1 MRRLIASLTAL
12 QSLGNW
18 QVQRANSSGAPFLPR
33 IIGRVALSFTQCG
46 MLFESMLTTATPA
59 TMAESEKGRRVQ
71 RLLFLCRSLELG
83 NKTPNW

>member
-1 MRRLIASLTAL
+1 
-12 QSLGNW
+12 
-18 QVQRANSSGAPFLPR
+18 
-33 IIGRVALSFTQCG
+33 

-83 NKTPNW
+83 NKDPI